1 MKKNVELKILITGV
15 GGPTPRSFARAIK
28 EIGNYKS
35 YKLIATDIHRYAIGF
50 YQKNLFDKSYI
61 TPKSSEANYWTTME
75 SIIKQENIDIAII
88 LPEQE
93 VLEWSNRQ
101 ASGSLPCKALIPPK
115 EAVDK
120 MLDKGILTHALA
132 SSGLVPDSVMI
143 DIKNKDLKSYTES
156 SLKYPYWIR
165 SATGSSGLGSYK
177 IESFEDLQRWVAI
190 NKGIDNFI
198 ASEYL
203 PGRNLACKMLYFK
216 GKLVRS
222 ACAERVSYIMAKV
235 SPSGITGNTSFGRLI
250 NDTNV
255 FETAQTAMDIMFT
268 LTGAEKHGFY
278 TVDLKEDKSGSPKVT
293 EINVRHVAF
302 TQCFA
307 MGGANLCEDTIRLL
321 DNDPTFDHD
330 FCLYQ
335 FEEGLVFLR
344 DVDERPIIMKEV
356 DLIQSSIII

>member
-1 MKKNVELKILITGV
+1 MSQELNILITGV
-15 GGPTPRSFARAIK
+15 GGPTPRSFTRAIK

-35 YKLIATDIHRYAIGF
+35 YRLIATDIHSTAIGL
-50 YQKNLFDKSYI
+50 YQTKLFDKSYI
-61 TPKSSEANYWTTME
+61 TPKSSDSNYWAIME
-75 SIIKQENIDIAII
+75 AIIEKEQIDIAVI

-93 VLEWSNRQ
+93 VLAWSNRQ
-101 ASGSLPCKALIPPK
+101 AIGSLPCKALIPPK
-115 EAVDK
+115 AAVDK
-120 MLDKGILTHALA
+120 MLDKGILTRALA
-132 SSGLVPDSVMI
+132 DSGLVPDSVMI
-143 DIKNKDLKSYTES
+143 DIHDDNLKNNTEA

-177 IESFEDLQRWVAI
+177 IENFDDLQRWVAI

-222 ACAERVSYIMAKV
+222 ACAERVNYIMAKV
-235 SPSGITGNTSFGRLI
+235 SPSGITGNTAFGRLI
-250 NDTNV
+250 NDFRV
-255 FETAQTAMDIMFT
+255 FETARTAMDIMFD

-278 TVDLKEDKSGSPKVT
+278 TVDLKEDENGTPKVT

-307 MGGANLCEDTIRLL
+307 LGGANLCEDTIRLL
-321 DNDPTFDHD
+321 DEDPSFDEQFH
-330 FCLYQ
+330 LYQ
-335 FEEGLVFLR
+335 FEEGLIFLR
-344 DVDERPIIMKEV
+344 DVDERPILMKEKELMNFELNV
-356 DLIQSSIII
+356 